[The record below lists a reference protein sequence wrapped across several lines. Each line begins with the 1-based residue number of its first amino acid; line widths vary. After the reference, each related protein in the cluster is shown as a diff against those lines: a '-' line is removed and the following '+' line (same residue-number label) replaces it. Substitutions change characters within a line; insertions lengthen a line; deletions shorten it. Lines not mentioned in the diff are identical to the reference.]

1 MRPPKEKQLSADDH
15 PLAAWFLGPK
25 GEHSEIWSGLFSYI
39 FQDYVYWRRNYFP
52 QDPIVVNRMRRREHE
67 PWFDYMTSNL
77 DNVLNDLK
85 AHFPFYSPRY
95 IAHMLSE
102 QTMPGVLGYFAG
114 MLYNPNNV
122 TDEAAPV
129 TVRLELEVGRMISE
143 MIGYD
148 AGESWAHITSGGTV
162 ANIEALWVARMAQFV
177 PLIVQEYC
185 QRENIAL
192 PLKTADRQKHDIRRL
207 APRHLLHLPPNRAIK
222 LIKFLGRHLINE
234 LHQSPENTFKKINE
248 HIHNSR
254 FNPGRRGYFA
264 IQQAIGLVPRL
275 YVSTTAHYSIAKAVN
290 ILGYGED
297 HVIPVPITPQFRMD
311 TAALRE
317 MLFSQDDESYT
328 VAVIGVMGT
337 TEEGAV
343 DPIHRI
349 QSLRKELE
357 KEKNRSFWLHADAAW
372 GGYVRSLFCGHE
384 TLDEQAVPRA
394 DESVAAHMDILKMR
408 EETELPV
415 SDPGEETLK
424 ETIRWEDAEV
434 IRSFLNM
441 PHADSVTIDPHK
453 MGYIPYPAGI
463 IAFKNGLVTELITH
477 KAQYISDIEEGI
489 KNIDD
494 HSHIHAIGPYIL
506 EGSKPGAAA
515 AACWL
520 SHKTIPLKTH
530 GHGKIVRTNLL
541 NAQKLNHYLRNH
553 SRMFSLIE
561 AEIHDFQK
569 YSNNVAR
576 PFTFYPLYT
585 PDTNIVCFIASPVKG
600 SGAQPAIDILP
611 LDELNRLNQNIYQ
624 HLTISGAD
632 IGYKPPYGQPYF
644 VSRTRFERDQYAYE
658 SLRPLLQSFG
668 IDEASYNRDGLFVL
682 RSTVMNPFYYLSEK
696 EGKNYL
702 LDFVKFLHLTT
713 RMAINKLYL
722 NKADQT

>member
-1 MRPPKEKQLSADDH
+1 MRPPKEKHLSAEDH

-25 GEHSEIWSGLFSYI
+25 GEHSEIWSSLFGYI

-52 QDPIVVNRMRRREHE
+52 QDPIVVNRMRRRDHE

-102 QTMPGVLGYFAG
+102 QTLPGVLGYFAG

-148 AGESWAHITSGGTV
+148 PGESWAHITSGGTV

-177 PLIVQEYC
+177 PLMVQEYC
-185 QRENIAL
+185 RKENIAL
-192 PLKTADRQKHDIRRL
+192 PLKTADRRSHDIRHL
-207 APRHLLHLPPNRAIK
+207 TPRQLLHLPPNRAIK
-222 LIKFLGRHLINE
+222 LIKFLGRYLINDM
-234 LHQSPENTFKKINE
+234 HQPPAETFQKINA
-248 HIHNSR
+248 HIHDSS

-264 IQQAIGLVPRL
+264 IQQAIGLKPQL

-290 ILGYGED
+290 LLGYGED
-297 HVIPVPITPQFRMD
+297 HVIPVPITQHFRMD
-311 TAALRE
+311 MNVLRRLLTE
-317 MLFSQDDESYT
+317 QDEDSYT

-343 DPIHRI
+343 DPIHKI
-349 QSLRKELE
+349 HALRAELE
-357 KEKNRSFWLHADAAW
+357 QKHNRSFWLHADAAW
-372 GGYVRSLFCGHE
+372 GGYVRSLFCGHQ
-384 TLDEQAVPRA
+384 TLDEQATPSEE
-394 DESVAAHMDILKMR
+394 ESVQNYIDTLAMR
-408 EETELPV
+408 EEISLPV
-415 SDPGEETLK
+415 SDPRD
-424 ETIRWEDAEV
+424 ETIRETLHWEDPEV
-434 IRSFLNM
+434 MRSFLNM

-530 GHGKIVRTNLL
+530 GHGKIVRTSLL
-541 NAQKLNHYLRNH
+541 NAQKLNRYLQRH
-553 SRMFSLIE
+553 SSMFSLIE
-561 AEIHDFQK
+561 AEIRDFQK
-569 YSNNVAR
+569 YSSDVAR
-576 PFTFYPLYT
+576 PFTFYPLYN
-585 PDTNIVCFIASPVKG
+585 PDTNIVCFIATPVKG
-600 SGAQPAIDILP
+600 NAPHPRAEILP
-611 LDELNRLNQNIYQ
+611 LGELNRLNMTVYQ
-624 HLTISGAD
+624 HLTISGSD

-644 VSRTRFERDQYAYE
+644 VSRTRFEHQQYAYD
-658 SLRPLLQSFG
+658 SLKPLLQSFG
-668 IDEASYNRDGLFVL
+668 IDEESYKQEGLFVL
-682 RSTVMNPFYYLSEK
+682 RSTIMNPFYYLAEQ

-713 RMAINKLYL
+713 RMVINKLYL
-722 NKADQT
+722 DKAE